1 MLVGLRTELSNLS
14 DLYPPLWE
22 ESPGQFSD
30 YQVENGTYIIDPWV
44 YTDRLGMYKI
54 LINKTATY
62 FEKYAPENEQ
72 NILWGLPVQH
82 GWQYRTGRLADPR
95 RWTDCGYES
104 GDRLCISVDSWWADV
119 NFFLCALP
127 FLAAVD
133 SDIMG
138 ISSDQVMLLP
148 PSKDQTKFCLNVSS
162 CQSSFPGKMRQWI
175 AFFQHLQSPSTSF
188 DELLEYLWGAHT
200 STLDY
205 TDKSLN
211 ERLEYLSKPEAN
223 FGRNWATAVKYLG
236 ASLFPTTLIRVHEFQ
251 KGLPSRMFVNGDRG
265 PFISDFTNFQ
275 NTVLLSLNLLYK
287 VDNSIGSLSLP
298 VWKTLMKT
306 HEARKLFLEF
316 LEIIVKIFNSTF
328 LDMINELKMND
339 NLLSNSNFKI

>member
-1 MLVGLRTELSNLS
+1 MAVLPLWSCLLVSYFSVSLAELSNLS

-82 GWQYRTGRLADPR
+82 GWQYRTVSRDV
-95 RWTDCGYES
+95 TK
-104 GDRLCISVDSWWADV
+104 DSQ
-119 NFFLCALP
+119 L
-127 FLAAVD
+127 
-133 SDIMG
+133 
-138 ISSDQVMLLP
+138 
-148 PSKDQTKFCLNVSS
+148 
-162 CQSSFPGKMRQWI
+162 
-175 AFFQHLQSPSTSF
+175 
-188 DELLEYLWGAHT
+188 
-200 STLDY
+200 
-205 TDKSLN
+205 
-211 ERLEYLSKPEAN
+211 LEYLSKPEAN